1 MKLSNIFGVHYS
13 GILEDEYNSE
23 KYKGRDDNSEVRDV
37 DVNVLSFGDLDNEE
51 KCLLL
56 AFRLMSEPSRKE
68 IMETALSKMKK

>member
-13 GILEDEYNSE
+13 GILESEYNSE
-23 KYKGRDDNSEVRDV
+23 KYKNSNESSDMRDV

-56 AFRLMSEPSRKE
+56 AFRLMSESSRKE